1 MNKSIHF
8 ENFFQPLPPPPR
20 TLVHPKN
27 ICPIFALIMTPA
39 QALALIDNPP
49 IRHLTQPTRWA
60 DLGCGSGLFTLTLA
74 GLLQPESIIYAV
86 DRHPAIDQQM
96 TANQVSIQPQK
107 NDFVKK
113 DLGLRDLDGILMANS
128 FHYVK
133 DKPALLK
140 TLKAIL
146 RPTHFF
152 LIVEYDRTKPVP
164 VWVPYPL
171 GLAALQSLFHAAGYQ
186 TITCLGQM
194 PSAFGGSNLYGAII
208 R

>member
-1 MNKSIHF
+1 MEI
-8 ENFFQPLPPPPR
+8 PWPPTAR
-20 TLVHPKN
+20 KRARRLR
-27 ICPIFALIMTPA
+27 MTPA

-49 IRHLTQPTRWA
+49 IRALTQPTRWA

-74 GLLQPESIIYAV
+74 GLLQPGSTIYAV
-86 DRHPAIDQQM
+86 DRHPSIEQQL

-140 TLKAIL
+140 TLEPLL

-152 LIVEYDRTKPVP
+152 LIVEYDRTQPVP

-171 GLAALQSLFHAAGYQ
+171 GFAALQSLFRDAGYA
-186 TITCLGQM
+186 TITRLGQM
-194 PSAFGGSNLYGAII
+194 PSAFGGSNLYGAVIN
-208 R
+208 

>member
-1 MNKSIHF
+1 MTTQKYFPDLYGNSTTASRRR
-8 ENFFQPLPPPPR
+8 QCRPPP
-20 TLVHPKN
+20 
-27 ICPIFALIMTPA
+27 IMTPA

-49 IRHLTQPTRWA
+49 LRALAHPTRWA

-74 GLLQPESIIYAV
+74 SLLQSRSTVYAV
-86 DRHPAIDQQM
+86 DRHPTIAQQS
-96 TANQVSIQPQK
+96 TPNQVSIQPQK

-146 RPTHFF
+146 RPAHYF

-171 GLAALQSLFHAAGYQ
+171 AFAALESLFRAAGYQ
-186 TITCLGQM
+186 TITRIGQM
-194 PSAFGGSNLYGAII
+194 PSAFGGSNLYGAVIS
-208 R
+208 

>member
-1 MNKSIHF
+1 
-8 ENFFQPLPPPPR
+8 
-20 TLVHPKN
+20 
-27 ICPIFALIMTPA
+27 MTPA
-39 QALALIDNPP
+39 QALALIDNPSVRALP
-49 IRHLTQPTRWA
+49 HPTRWA

-74 GLLQPESIIYAV
+74 SLLQPGSTVYAV
-86 DRHPAIDQQM
+86 DRHPAIEQQL
-96 TANQVSIQPQK
+96 TTNQVSIQPQK

-113 DLGLRDLDGILMANS
+113 DLGLLDLDGILMANS

-133 DKPALLK
+133 DKPVLLK

-146 RPTHFF
+146 RPAHFL

-171 GLAALQSLFHAAGYQ
+171 GFAALESLFRNAGYAN
-186 TITCLGQM
+186 ITRLGQM

-208 R
+208 A

>member
-1 MNKSIHF
+1 MAAASPNTM
-8 ENFFQPLPPPPR
+8 PATR
-20 TLVHPKN
+20 
-27 ICPIFALIMTPA
+27 MTSA

-49 IRHLTQPTRWA
+49 IKALPHPTRWA

-74 GLLQPESIIYAV
+74 SLLQPGSTIYAI
-86 DRHPAIDQQM
+86 DRHPTIAQQL
-96 TANQVSIQPQK
+96 TSNQVSIQPQK

-113 DLGLRDLDGILMANS
+113 DLGLRDLDGLLMANS

-146 RPTHFF
+146 RPAHYF
-152 LIVEYDRTKPVP
+152 LIVEYDRTKAVP
-164 VWVPYPL
+164 DWVPYPL
-171 GLAALQSLFHAAGYQ
+171 GFAALESLFHAAGYR
-186 TITCLGQM
+186 TITRLGQM

>member
-1 MNKSIHF
+1 
-8 ENFFQPLPPPPR
+8 
-20 TLVHPKN
+20 
-27 ICPIFALIMTPA
+27 MTPA

-49 IRHLTQPTRWA
+49 VRALPHPTRWA

-74 GLLQPESIIYAV
+74 SLLQPGSTIYAI
-86 DRHPAIDQQM
+86 DRHPTIAQQL

-113 DLGLRDLDGILMANS
+113 DLDLRDLDGVLMANS

-146 RPTHFF
+146 RHTHYF
-152 LIVEYDRTKPVP
+152 LIVEYDRTKAVP

-171 GLAALQSLFHAAGYQ
+171 GFAALESLFRKAGYT
-186 TITCLGQM
+186 TITRLGQM

-208 R
+208 N